1 MRQLAMR
8 AVHGTPALGDVE
20 DHGHL
25 LSQQRMHRM
34 PARRLVD

>member
-1 MRQLAMR
+1 MR

-20 DHGHL
+20 DRGHL
-25 LSQQRMHRM
+25 LGQQRMHRM

>member
-1 MRQLAMR
+1 MGQLAVR
-8 AVHGTPALGDVE
+8 AVDRPPALGDVE

-25 LSQQRMHRM
+25 VGQQRMHRM